1 MGFAIVGIFK
11 CNKNGK
17 RLRMALGEQL
27 KWCTL
32 DRKMSKEGCDMKP
45 MELVKSG
52 KVKGLYVWFVL
63 KKAVK

>member
-17 RLRMALGEQL
+17 RLWMALGEQL

-45 MELVKSG
+45 NGVSEK
-52 KVKGLYVWFVL
+52 W
-63 KKAVK
+63 